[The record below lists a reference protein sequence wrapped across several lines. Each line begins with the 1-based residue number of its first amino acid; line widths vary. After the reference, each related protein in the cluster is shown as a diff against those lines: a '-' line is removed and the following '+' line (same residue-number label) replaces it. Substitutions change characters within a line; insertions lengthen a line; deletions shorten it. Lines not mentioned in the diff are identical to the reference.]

1 MIGRSVVNINIGFGI
16 QIILNLLLFTLIT
29 TGIWF
34 SCYLDPDEIG
44 RTFQSPYFQGL
55 FHNSQLCKYV
65 LLNVAL
71 QQYFELNSKFKKSYR
86 TSPCGTRFLWGS
98 DNVICFSVIHGS
110 SSGMSEFTYY
120 VS

>member
-29 TGIWF
+29 IWI

-71 QQYFELNSKFKKSYR
+71 QQYYEPQSVSID
-86 TSPCGTRFLWGS
+86 
-98 DNVICFSVIHGS
+98 DNVGNKNTCCAP
-110 SSGMSEFTYY
+110 
-120 VS
+120 VSPLAKLETIY

>member
-29 TGIWF
+29 IWI

-71 QQYFELNSKFKKSYR
+71 QQWCQK
-86 TSPCGTRFLWGS
+86 WAHIS
-98 DNVICFSVIHGS
+98 DQMF
-110 SSGMSEFTYY
+110 F
-120 VS
+120 

>member
-71 QQYFELNSKFKKSYR
+71 QQWCQK
-86 TSPCGTRFLWGS
+86 
-98 DNVICFSVIHGS
+98 
-110 SSGMSEFTYY
+110 
-120 VS
+120 